1 MLSTKKSHHN
11 IWDEKLPIFSSVLL
25 FGFYMVFEGSL
36 QQALHRFVT
45 FKRIFLIL
53 KSRNAGCWLLSKN
66 MDEQC
71 VAIKIVAM
79 QFSTK
84 SLFLFPTV
92 LVNLNNSFV
101 KAISLHL
108 FFTLEQ
114 SGLIVIGFF
123 WDCEVQFYT
132 WKRPEWPF
140 IDELMWKVWVGD
152 DCLRR
157 FLFSPDTHTHF
168 AHTVLR
174 SCFSKSGHIGWQ
186 CEGNRSPSTA
196 LQCCFIMFAEVQLN
210 IFCRR

>member
-11 IWDEKLPIFSSVLL
+11 FWDEKLPIFSSVLL

-36 QQALHRFVT
+36 QQALHRVT
-45 FKRIFLIL
+45 FKRILRIL

-79 QFSTK
+79 QFSTN

-123 WDCEVQFYT
+123 
-132 WKRPEWPF
+132 
-140 IDELMWKVWVGD
+140 LG
-152 DCLRR
+152 L
-157 FLFSPDTHTHF
+157 
-168 AHTVLR
+168 
-174 SCFSKSGHIGWQ
+174 
-186 CEGNRSPSTA
+186 
-196 LQCCFIMFAEVQLN
+196 
-210 IFCRR
+210 